1 MNLLFAK
8 ITGFAGAICLVAWAP
23 MAAGV
28 PDSDSSAKAR
38 AMQEVPLRT
47 GEPFLRARSRVI
59 KLGWKPIQMHQNDG
73 YEYSGT
79 ERELAEKKIL
89 EVDACSVDAGVLC
102 SFYYSKAKRCLRV
115 DTVGES
121 LGQMN
126 VTRWMI
132 ECPPQDAL

>member
-1 MNLLFAK
+1 MNFALAK
-8 ITGFAGAICLVAWAP
+8 ILGIACFVSLLVCSP

-28 PDSDSSAKAR
+28 PSSDSSATALS
-38 AMQEVPLRT
+38 MQEVPLRT

-59 KLGWKPIQMHQNDG
+59 KLGWKPIRIHQNDG

-79 ERELAEKKIL
+79 EKELAEKKIL

-115 DTVGES
+115 NTVGENVA
-121 LGQMN
+121 QMT
-126 VTRWMI
+126 VTRWVS
-132 ECPPQDAL
+132 ECPPPG